1 MKTGMNLLLWTPVV
15 TEDHLGLI
23 ESIKNWGFDGVEFP
37 MFDPDAS
44 PWSKFAQALDGLGLG
59 RTACTIMPEGAN
71 LIGETAEERET
82 GVSHLK
88 RCIDSIATLGGEILL
103 GPLHSPCGR
112 LVGRGSNDDEWKWCV
127 EGLRAAGEHAK
138 PAGIVLALEGLNRF
152 ETYMINCQADLSR
165 MTDEIGLDNVGQM
178 YDTFHANIEE
188 KDIAEAIRTGGSR
201 IRTVH
206 ISAND
211 RATPGEDHIDWS
223 TTFATLKEIG
233 YDGWLTI
240 ESFGKALPE
249 VAAATCIWRSMAPS
263 EEHVSREGLKMIQS
277 LWNG

>member
-15 TEDHLGLI
+15 TEEHLGLI
-23 ESIKNWGFDGVEFP
+23 EDIKDWGFEGVEFP

-44 PWSKFAQALDGLGLG
+44 PWAKLAENLDGLGLG

-71 LIGETAEERET
+71 LIGESVEEREA
-82 GVSHLK
+82 GVRHLK
-88 RCIDSIATLGGEILL
+88 RCIDSLATLGGEILL

-127 EGLRAAGEHAK
+127 EGLRAAGEHAQGS
-138 PAGIVLALEGLNRF
+138 GIILALEGLNRF

-277 LWNG
+277 LWND